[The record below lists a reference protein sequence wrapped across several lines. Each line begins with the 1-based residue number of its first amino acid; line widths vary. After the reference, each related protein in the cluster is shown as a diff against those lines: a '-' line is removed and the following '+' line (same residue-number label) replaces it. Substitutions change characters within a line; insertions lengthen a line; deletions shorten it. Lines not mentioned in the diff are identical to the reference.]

1 MTKHVRLP
9 AYDATD
15 LDRLSYTNGEL
26 VNDTTNKTVRYMDG
40 VTPGG
45 YKLASQTYVQTNAIT
60 SSNLA
65 TNLATAFDQLS
76 KCNNYQPW
84 LTQWTKLLQ
93 YPSVTDF
100 LQNNT
105 VSPTRSDV
113 DSIIQV
119 AETKL

>member
-1 MTKHVRLP
+1 MAEARAIADYNRQHFFSQ
-9 AYDATD
+9 AFSD
-15 LDRLSYTNGEL
+15 LVADEL
-26 VNDTTNKTVRYMDG
+26 K
-40 VTPGG
+40 
-45 YKLASQTYVQTNAIT
+45 
-60 SSNLA
+60 